1 MGAAA
6 ALPMAAAGGL
16 SLASMGMKAG
26 SDVAAG
32 YATQQQDEVKAK
44 NALLQGQTQATNY
57 RFAGQQQ
64 KDQFGIESSR
74 DLMQA
79 GQADTAADFG
89 KLQADM
95 TDAAARDKLVTTLG
109 NISVIRAAGGAD
121 LTSPTTAALQGHV
134 TNIAEMNREAAVG
147 SINAQTAQQKAAAD
161 YLRQASAFALTQGQR
176 AGEMGEFN
184 AQTALTYGNYNASA
198 ARAAGDSA
206 VDIGFMNAGSD
217 ILGGLG
223 KAFASGGG
231 MGGDGA
237 SGGKSVG

>member
-1 MGAAA
+1 MAITGTAAA
-6 ALPMAAAGGL
+6 VSSGL

-26 SDVAAG
+26 ADITAG
-32 YATQQQDEVKAK
+32 YGTQQEDEVKAQ
-44 NALLQGQTQATNY
+44 NALLQGKTQATNY

-95 TDAAARDKLVTTLG
+95 TDAAARDKLTTTLG

-147 SINAQTAQQKAAAD
+147 SINAQTGQQKAAAD
-161 YLRQASAFALTQGQR
+161 YLRQASAFALTQGER
-176 AGEMGEFN
+176 AGKMGEFN
-184 AQTALTYGNYNASA
+184 AETALTYGDYNAGA
-198 ARAAGDSA
+198 FRAAGDRA
-206 VDIGFMNAGSD
+206 VDAGYMNAGID

-223 KAFASGGG
+223 KAFGSGAGGG
-231 MGGDGA
+231 GA
-237 SGGKSVG
+237 SGGKTSD